1 MSDTIYAYK
10 NKLWKVLLNFQYTGT
25 TVPFTLNQGKYL
37 LICHGAHG
45 GNGDISTATNYGGV
59 AMGVLNIASSTNLY
73 ATVGGNGGNAVG
85 HDTPGAGGFNGGG
98 KGGLSFSSGYTSGGG
113 GGGATDIRIGSNS
126 LYSRVIVAGGG
137 GGSINIVSNSTIPQ
151 LTGNGGGSVGGFP
164 LGGKV
169 EVLKSYPTQSS
180 GYSFGIGMD
189 AVGKT
194 VSETNGLN
202 GAGGGGGGWYGGF
215 ANPASDAVN
224 SSSNG
229 GGGSGYVLTSSSFKP
244 DGYLLGEEYYLTD
257 IFMTGGEAIEPQILI
272 CQSVDLL
279 NNGDTIIF
287 PSIGHTENIKLVPGT
302 YKLKCY
308 GGDGGSQIL
317 ASEIPR
323 GGYAEGILN
332 IANVED
338 IFVNV
343 GGSGIGTAYISGEWA
358 MMNRVTTMFNGGGA
372 PGALGYVGGEAGGGA
387 TDIRIGSNS
396 LYSRVIVAGGSGG
409 CASGKGGEGGG
420 ITGGTPGGIYGTAPG
435 PGTQTESPQSTTY
448 TAINGGFGYGG
459 SGVNKTTSNNFD
471 DSGGAG
477 GGGWYGGSGC
487 QPDGSANDDKGG
499 CGGSGYVL
507 TSSSF
512 KPAGYL
518 LGEQYYL
525 TDTVLTTA
533 GNSLPI
539 GHTQAVI
546 EVISCQS
553 FKMLCHDAEGYKKY
567 DDTTNSWIFI
577 SDTLPSVETFN
588 EVGSYTLKSDEGLL
602 NEYDVIFND
611 SSDKI
616 ASANLAVVP
625 PKQKISTTLSSDMYI
640 TRSLTDVEYNT
651 NNYDINTIIKR
662 NGTGLNT
669 KITVD
674 VYIQKKDITD
684 EQLKL
689 YCVQIY

>member
-98 KGGLSFSSGYTSGGG
+98 KGGLSFASGYTSGG
-113 GGGATDIRIGSNS
+113 
-126 LYSRVIVAGGG
+126 
-137 GGSINIVSNSTIPQ
+137 
-151 LTGNGGGSVGGFP
+151 
-164 LGGKV
+164 
-169 EVLKSYPTQSS
+169 
-180 GYSFGIGMD
+180 
-189 AVGKT
+189 
-194 VSETNGLN
+194 
-202 GAGGGGGGWYGGF
+202 
-215 ANPASDAVN
+215 
-224 SSSNG
+224 
-229 GGGSGYVLTSSSFKP
+229 
-244 DGYLLGEEYYLTD
+244 
-257 IFMTGGEAIEPQILI
+257 
-272 CQSVDLL
+272 
-279 NNGDTIIF
+279 
-287 PSIGHTENIKLVPGT
+287 
-302 YKLKCY
+302 
-308 GGDGGSQIL
+308 
-317 ASEIPR
+317 
-323 GGYAEGILN
+323 
-332 IANVED
+332 
-338 IFVNV
+338 
-343 GGSGIGTAYISGEWA
+343 
-358 MMNRVTTMFNGGGA
+358 
-372 PGALGYVGGEAGGGA
+372 AGGGA

-420 ITGGTPGGIYGTAPG
+420 ITGGTPGGRYGTAPG
-435 PGTQTESPQSTTY
+435 PGTQTQSPQSTTY

-512 KPAGYL
+512 KPDGYL

-616 ASANLAVVP
+616 ASAKLAVVP